1 MIWVWVVLLTL
12 LTLVLAIVA
21 RRLHSTRERFS
32 QVESR
37 LAGVL
42 EMSDAGLAVWNQQG
56 RLVACN
62 KRFRE
67 FYQTIELKSGLVYED
82 LTRFTA
88 TRGLIQLAEDNVET
102 WVQDRLTGFGDPSHE
117 VCRTPDGRWIEIDH
131 RSTDSGEV
139 LLVYTDISQRGETE
153 TRLSDHTDH
162 IERQAAELTLLVDAI
177 RIGSHQ
183 VNPDLAIAELVECVC
198 VWAEWPVGYAY
209 RAVRNS
215 DDVVLNPI
223 PAWFVESGSQETF
236 DDLQEIVARRQ
247 IKKGDALVGRVLHT
261 GRLSWIPNVTVDPSV
276 DAEVRSAMTGIRGIC
291 AIPVKAGNETV
302 AVLEFLSREQ
312 LVPDPA
318 TTRTLEAVA
327 STLTGV
333 FQRQAVS

>member
-1 MIWVWVVLLTL
+1 MIWVWGVLLTL

-56 RLVACN
+56 RLIACN

-117 VCRTPDGRWIEIDH
+117 VRRTPDGRWIEIDH
-131 RSTDSGEV
+131 RPTDSGEV
-139 LLVYTDISQRGETE
+139 LLLYTDISQRGETE

-215 DDVVLNPI
+215 DDVVLDPI
-223 PAWFVESGSQETF
+223 PAWFAESGSQELF
-236 DDLQEIVARRQ
+236 DNLQEIVARRQ

-261 GRLSWIPNVTVDPSV
+261 GRLSWIPNVAVDPSV

-333 FQRQAVS
+333 FQRQSVS

>member
-1 MIWVWVVLLTL
+1 MIWVWGVLLTL

-102 WVQDRLTGFGDPSHE
+102 WVQDRLTGFGDPKA
-117 VCRTPDGRWIEIDH
+117 RI
-131 RSTDSGEV
+131 
-139 LLVYTDISQRGETE
+139 LFA
-153 TRLSDHTDH
+153 LSDEPTVNSKGSVMLPV
-162 IERQAAELTLLVDAI
+162 EESLTKLI
-177 RIGSHQ
+177 TS
-183 VNPDLAIAELVECVC
+183 
-198 VWAEWPVGYAY
+198 
-209 RAVRNS
+209 S
-215 DDVVLNPI
+215 
-223 PAWFVESGSQETF
+223 SG
-236 DDLQEIVARRQ
+236 V
-247 IKKGDALVGRVLHT
+247 
-261 GRLSWIPNVTVDPSV
+261 
-276 DAEVRSAMTGIRGIC
+276 
-291 AIPVKAGNETV
+291 
-302 AVLEFLSREQ
+302 
-312 LVPDPA
+312 
-318 TTRTLEAVA
+318 
-327 STLTGV
+327 
-333 FQRQAVS
+333 